1 MINPIQKRHD
11 SYNPGTIAWNCP
23 QRCDKVVR
31 FDSYPQH
38 VNGFTEFRIG
48 SDRCLEVPERSF
60 ESKVAGVLA
69 EGFWAQEQSN
79 LIALVSQYRSD

>member
-1 MINPIQKRHD
+1 LV
-11 SYNPGTIAWNCP
+11 S
-23 QRCDKVVR
+23 
-31 FDSYPQH
+31 FDGNPQH

-48 SDRCLEVPERSF
+48 SDRCLEVPEWSF

>member
-1 MINPIQKRHD
+1 M
-11 SYNPGTIAWNCP
+11 
-23 QRCDKVVR
+23 
-31 FDSYPQH
+31 
-38 VNGFTEFRIG
+38 EFPIG

-79 LIALVSQYRSD
+79 LIALVSQRRSD

>member
-1 MINPIQKRHD
+1 LV
-11 SYNPGTIAWNCP
+11 S
-23 QRCDKVVR
+23 
-31 FDSYPQH
+31 FDGNPQH

-48 SDRCLEVPERSF
+48 SDRCLEVPERSL

-79 LIALVSQYRSD
+79 LITLVSQRRSD